1 MKSINYYDS
10 SYSPNE
16 ACEQNDK
23 YMDCG
28 ACDDTG
34 MIVDQDVYCDCMHGN
49 ARVIHEDED
58 MAMAV
63 STDSDEYTIADKM
76 RDNYSVYGEC

>member
-16 ACEQNDK
+16 ACEVNND

-28 ACDDTG
+28 ACYDTG
-34 MIVDQDVYCDCMHGN
+34 VIEHDVYCDCIHGN
-49 ARVIHEDED
+49 ARIGHDMEDALIEP
-58 MAMAV
+58 MPN
-63 STDSDEYTIADKM
+63 DEQLQKLY
-76 RDNYSVYGEC
+76 DNYKAFGEC

>member
-16 ACEQNDK
+16 ASEQNND

-28 ACDDTG
+28 ACYDMG
-34 MIVDQDVYCDCMHGN
+34 MIVEEDVYCDCIHGK
-49 ARVIHEDED
+49 ARMGHDEEDALIEP
-58 MAMAV
+58 MPN
-63 STDSDEYTIADKM
+63 DEQLDALYDDYRA
-76 RDNYSVYGEC
+76 YGDC